1 MSGIEISPTDAHA
14 AVDAGGAFLVDCREQ
29 DEWDLVHIE
38 GATLIP
44 MSELNARVGELPAPG
59 QRPVIVYCH
68 HGMRSLR
75 VATALR
81 AAGHADAQSMSG
93 GIDAW
98 AVEVEPG
105 MSRY

>member
-1 MSGIEISPTDAHA
+1 MSGIEITPTDTHA
-14 AVDAGGAFLVDCREQ
+14 AVEAGEAFLLDCREQ
-29 DEWDLVHIE
+29 DEWDHVHIE

-59 QRPVIVYCH
+59 ERPVIVYCH

-81 AAGHADAQSMSG
+81 SAGYADAQSMAG

-98 AVEVEPG
+98 AAEVEPG
-105 MSRY
+105 MARY